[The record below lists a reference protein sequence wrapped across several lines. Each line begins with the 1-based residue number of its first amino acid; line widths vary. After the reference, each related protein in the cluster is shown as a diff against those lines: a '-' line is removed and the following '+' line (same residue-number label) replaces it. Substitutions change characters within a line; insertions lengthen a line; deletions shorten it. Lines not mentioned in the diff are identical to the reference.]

1 MTSCFTAGNIWI
13 RSQKR
18 HSFHGPSA
26 GIPTGRRRGN
36 GDPAKALAPR
46 APRWHDE
53 IQVNSFGHFI
63 LTRFNVPLRFDLPP
77 ERQPAPRGLDPDWLA
92 RRFDLFERICLASV
106 ARQTEPD
113 FQWLVFLDEA
123 TPAAFRDRLT
133 AHTATRPFLQPVYC
147 GRFDEETVLPEI
159 RRRETPGRLRITT
172 RLDNDDAIH
181 PRLIERVRR
190 LAERQAPRQDL
201 RRGFYLSFPLGC
213 CARGGD
219 FYLQRYRFNPFAS
232 YVSAPETDRTVL
244 GTDHRYVADVAPVI
258 FDWSRPMWCQT
269 IHGENVANRLRGVYW
284 PGGARSA
291 FGPLFPPP
299 TSRSL
304 IWKTAEFL
312 RSVHA
317 YAFHR

>member
-1 MTSCFTAGNIWI
+1 M
-13 RSQKR
+13 
-18 HSFHGPSA
+18 
-26 GIPTGRRRGN
+26 
-36 GDPAKALAPR
+36 
-46 APRWHDE
+46 
-53 IQVNSFGHFI
+53 NSFGHFI

-213 CARGGD
+213 CARDGD

-244 GTDHRYVADVAPVI
+244 GTDHRYVADVAPVV
-258 FDWSRPMWCQT
+258 FDWTRPMWCQT

-291 FGPLFPPP
+291 FGPLVAPAAP
-299 TSRSL
+299 RSW
-304 IWKTAEFL
+304 IWKTSEFL
-312 RSVHA
+312 RSAHA